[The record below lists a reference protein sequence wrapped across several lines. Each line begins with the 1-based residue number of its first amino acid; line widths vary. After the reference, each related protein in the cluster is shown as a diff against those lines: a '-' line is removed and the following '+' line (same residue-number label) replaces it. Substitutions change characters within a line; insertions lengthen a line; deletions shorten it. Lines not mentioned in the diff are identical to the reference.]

1 MDSAF
6 DYPNPKV
13 QHAQP
18 KHGEWSTRNLPN
30 ERQKAFRVSME
41 QTIHRWQQRRDQN
54 IAMPYHP
61 CMDMYGIFPY
71 IWLIFMVAYVD
82 PMGMTLIHVWWSFW
96 SYNLR
101 LWLKG
106 LLLIPSIDTA
116 RNTIWYGNHTH
127 IHTHAN
133 KHLVFE
139 YILHYMFLRIH

>member
-18 KHGEWSTRNLPN
+18 KHGEWSTRNLSN

-41 QTIHRWQQRRDQN
+41 QTIRRWQQRRDQN

-61 CMDMYGIFPY
+61 CMVYFPTFGWFFWYHIWILWEWHSSIFGDLFGATTWGCCWRDYCLYPALTQHEIQY
-71 IWLIFMVAYVD
+71 
-82 PMGMTLIHVWWSFW
+82 
-96 SYNLR
+96 
-101 LWLKG
+101 
-106 LLLIPSIDTA
+106 DTA
-116 RNTIWYGNHTH
+116 IIRAF
-127 IHTHAN
+127 IHTN

-139 YILHYMFLRIH
+139 YILHYMFLRVH